1 MEVYKSLIS
10 ESEQMMK
17 QQITQQMPP
26 DPTDLEEPD
35 FKEPEKTYDNI
46 SKNYPLLAV
55 NFQTVAASLQNG
67 RGQAICFIPNEAA
80 FKEAIK
86 GIVQWS
92 QDTGYELKTD
102 KKNMLY
108 YSDGNGFYEE
118 IYFIEA
124 SNKTGAGAVW
134 FPAKELNDDQPLR
147 KDWSK

>member
-10 ESEQMMK
+10 ESEQMK

-35 FKEPEKTYDNI
+35 FKEPENTYDNI

-55 NFQTVAASLQNG
+55 NFQTVDGSLQNG
-67 RGQAICFIPNEAA
+67 HGQSICFIPNEAA

-92 QDTGYELKTD
+92 QNTGYPLKTD

-108 YSDGNGFYEE
+108 YGDDNGFYEE

-124 SNKTGAGAVW
+124 SKKAGAGAVW
-134 FPAKELNDDQPLR
+134 FPAKELNEYQPLR
-147 KDWSK
+147 TKWDA